1 MPRLSIG
8 DIGPC
13 EIVWGYGESG
23 ALTLGPF
30 LGGVTLRMDTTVHDV
45 KEDRAGEAAV
55 DAAFGGSVMELEV
68 PMTRSTLTQLN
79 EVLLAGGV
87 VDSGDHE
94 YIKLVNQIGC
104 FMYDLS
110 RSLVIK
116 PICNDEV
123 GTDPA
128 EWIQIYVCYPI
139 PAIDLTYAPD
149 TQRLFPIK
157 FKVFVC
163 QESPYVGDFGTLGMP
178 SGSTE
183 DGL

>member
-1 MPRLSIG
+1 M
-8 DIGPC
+8 GPC

-30 LGGVTLRMDTTVHDV
+30 LGGVSLRMDTTVHDV

-68 PMTRSTLTQLN
+68 PMTRSTLIQLN
-79 EVLLAGGV
+79 AVLLADGIEGA
-87 VDSGDHE
+87 DPHE
-94 YIKLVNQIGC
+94 YITLKNQIGC
-104 FMYDLS
+104 FMYDLA

-116 PICNDEV
+116 PLCADV
-123 GTDPA
+123 VSTDPA

-149 TQRLFPIK
+149 VQRLFPIK

-163 QESPYVGDFGTLGMP
+163 QESPYIGDFGTLGMP
-178 SGSTE
+178 SGSAVE
-183 DGL
+183 